1 MVQWKRDNV
10 TRFLEKMKIILE
22 EGMRLTKGER
32 KYYLPISKFTK
43 LLLPKE
49 ELEIFCGNYLP
60 WKYFYF
66 LQLYLD

>member
-1 MVQWKRDNV
+1 
-10 TRFLEKMKIILE
+10 MKIILE

-60 WKYFYF
+60 
-66 LQLYLD
+66 